1 MKWFAAV
8 LVLVL
13 VPAPAFAEVTKVT
26 IANRVTVA
34 GGQSFGTTGPY
45 EKLTGTIEF
54 ALDPKEPHNARMTDI
69 GRAAQDADI
78 GLLRTRRKPF
88 VANAEAASL
97 LARLERTSGD
107 AGFHARAEGAL
118 RAASAQLAGQG
129 PLAAHYVLGARQL
142 SGR

>member
-1 MKWFAAV
+1 MAEELTHVAV
-8 LVLVL
+8 RELWD
-13 VPAPAFAEVTKVT
+13 E
-26 IANRVTVA
+26 A
-34 GGQSFGTTGPY
+34 GGGF
-45 EKLTGTIEF
+45 F
-54 ALDPKEPHNARMTDI
+54 D
-69 GRAAQDADI
+69 RAGHESDI

-88 VANAEAASL
+88 VVNAEAASM

-118 RAASAQLAGQG
+118 RAASVHLAGQG